1 MKIIIPICTAL
12 CISLPASASGLLLAQ
27 EYKNQEIA
35 GWAMSEKL
43 DGVRAYWD
51 GKRLI
56 IRLPRQQ
63 AIRPIFHPIP
73 YTANFTLRAAVS
85 SRFPPPS
92 VRTKATGAVSNSM
105 FSTYPKPQATFTNAS
120 PYCKAGWKPT
130 PKPPSPSYAK
140 FPPATAPTLK
150 PS

>member
-1 MKIIIPICTAL
+1 
-12 CISLPASASGLLLAQ
+12 
-27 EYKNQEIA
+27 
-35 GWAMSEKL
+35 MSEKL

-56 IRLPRQQ
+56 SRQGHPFTPP
-63 AIRPIFHPIP
+63 ADYTRNFPPYPIDGEL
-73 YTANFTLRAAVS
+73 YTSRGRFEQISAAVRS
-85 SRFPPPS
+85 DKSDWRGIKLHVFDVP
-92 VRTKATGAVSNSM
+92 KAAGNL
-105 FSTYPKPQATFTNAS
+105 YQR
-120 PYCKAGWKPT
+120 KAGWRPT

>member
-56 IRLPRQQ
+56 SRQGHPFTPP
-63 AIRPIFHPIP
+63 AGYARNFPPYPIDGEL
-73 YTANFTLRAAVS
+73 YTSRGRFEQISAAVRS
-85 SRFPPPS
+85 DKSDWRGIKLHVFDVP
-92 VRTKATGAVSNSM
+92 KA
-105 FSTYPKPQATFTNAS
+105 
-120 PYCKAGWKPT
+120 AGN
-130 PKPPSPSYAK
+130 
-140 FPPATAPTLK
+140 L
-150 PS
+150 

>member
-51 GKRLI
+51 GKKLI
-56 IRLPRQQ
+56 SRQG
-63 AIRPIFHPIP
+63 
-73 YTANFTLRAAVS
+73 YDFT
-85 SRFPPPS
+85 PPP
-92 VRTKATGAVSNSM
+92 G
-105 FSTYPKPQATFTNAS
+105 FTRNF
-120 PYCKAGWKPT
+120 
-130 PKPPSPSYAK
+130 PSYPLDGELYSLRGQFERISA
-140 FPPATAPTLK
+140 ATRSAGGDWSGIKLYVFDLPKAEGNLYQRLAVLEGRLK
-150 PS
+150 KYPQYSKKKN